1 MSEYSTIARRYVF
14 SSFYLL
20 LTGYIFPILA
30 VIMSD
35 VMSNPELFF
44 SSLGLTIVCTASSMA
59 LNFVIDRHILDVKT
73 LKKQDSSKF
82 RHRFLE
88 RNKSLLRIY
97 QLTDV
102 LCISNLLLCP
112 VAFYYI
118 AYFHGF

>member
-1 MSEYSTIARRYVF
+1 MSEYSAVARRYVY

-20 LTGYIFPILA
+20 LIGYVFPLLA
-30 VIMSD
+30 IALTD
-35 VMSNPELFF
+35 VMDSPEVFF
-44 SSLGLTIVCTASSMA
+44 SSLGLTIVCTAGSMG
-59 LNFVIDRHILDVKT
+59 LNFIIDRHILDVKT

-97 QLTDV
+97 QLTD
-102 LCISNLLLCP
+102 LLSISNLLLCP

>member
-1 MSEYSTIARRYVF
+1 MSEYSAVARRYVY

-20 LTGYIFPILA
+20 LTGYLFPILA
-30 VIMSD
+30 LTLTD
-35 VMSNPELFF
+35 VMDNPELFF
-44 SSLGLTIVCTASSMA
+44 SSLGLTIVCTACSMG

-73 LKKQDSSKF
+73 LKKQNSSKF
-82 RHRFLE
+82 RQRFLD
-88 RNKSLLRIY
+88 RNKSLFRIY
-97 QLTDV
+97 QLTDL